1 MRVKEK
7 SEKASLK
14 LNIQKMKISV
24 SSPIILW
31 QIDGENMETVLDFI
45 FPVSKINMDGDCNH
59 EIERCSVLGRKAMT
73 NPDSVLKSRDIT
85 LPTKVQIVKTMVFQ
99 VVLQGSESWII
110 KKVEHQRIDAFE
122 LWRWTRLLRVPW
134 IAMRSNQSILKAI
147 NPEYSLEGLVLKL
160 KLQNFGYQMW
170 RADSLE
176 NTLMLGKIEGK
187 RRRGWQKMKWLDGI
201 TDSMYMSLRKL
212 R

>member
-59 EIERCSVLGRKAMT
+59 EIERCLVLGRKAMT